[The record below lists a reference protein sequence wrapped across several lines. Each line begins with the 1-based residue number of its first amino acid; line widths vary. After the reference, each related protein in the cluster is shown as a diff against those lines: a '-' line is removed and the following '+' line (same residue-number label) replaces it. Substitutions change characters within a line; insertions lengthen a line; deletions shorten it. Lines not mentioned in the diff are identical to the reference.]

1 MPSAARVAADGN
13 VPARKVA
20 GKAAAAKKATPKGT
34 ASKKPA
40 PKTAAKKP
48 AGKKTA
54 TKTAAAKKAA
64 AKKDAAKKSSAK
76 GSSPRESSPRKSSAR
91 KSSARKSSA
100 RNAAPKKPSARGASA
115 TESAAPVRAFWSG
128 TITFGLV
135 SIPVDL
141 FAAVRQRRK
150 AMRMVDEKGHPLGRQ
165 YFCPDDGQSL
175 AADDIVRGYETEE
188 GKMVVVTDK
197 ELEAVAPEST
207 RDIELRRFVPFEQ
220 IPSMYFQR
228 PYFLAPAGR
237 STKAYHLLSATMEKT
252 GRVGIGTFV
261 MRSREYLVA
270 ILSEGGVLRAET
282 LRFADEL
289 RSPEDLDLPRLRK
302 TPAKRKEAF
311 SKEIAALTRD
321 ELDMDE
327 LADRQANAI
336 REIAQA
342 KEKQGRDV
350 VDISRAE
357 EDSQSEGAEVI
368 DLMQVL
374 RRSLSRKAVVTTA
387 EAGGRRA
394 SA

>member
-1 MPSAARVAADGN
+1 
-13 VPARKVA
+13 
-20 GKAAAAKKATPKGT
+20 
-34 ASKKPA
+34 
-40 PKTAAKKP
+40 
-48 AGKKTA
+48 
-54 TKTAAAKKAA
+54 
-64 AKKDAAKKSSAK
+64 
-76 GSSPRESSPRKSSAR
+76 
-91 KSSARKSSA
+91 
-100 RNAAPKKPSARGASA
+100 
-115 TESAAPVRAFWSG
+115 
-128 TITFGLV
+128 
-135 SIPVDL
+135 
-141 FAAVRQRRK
+141 
-150 AMRMVDEKGHPLGRQ
+150 MVDEKGHPLGRQ
-165 YFCPDDGQSL
+165 YFCPDDGQRLST
-175 AADDIVRGYETEE
+175 DDIVRGYETQE

-197 ELEAVAPEST
+197 ELEAAAPEST

-311 SKEIAALTRD
+311 SMEIAALTRD

-327 LADRQANAI
+327 LSDRQANAI

-387 EAGGRRA
+387 EAGGPPR
-394 SA
+394 

>member
-20 GKAAAAKKATPKGT
+20 GKAAAAKKANPKGT

-64 AKKDAAKKSSAK
+64 AKRNSTKKSSAN
-76 GSSPRESSPRKSSAR
+76 GSSARKSSAR

>member
-1 MPSAARVAADGN
+1 
-13 VPARKVA
+13 
-20 GKAAAAKKATPKGT
+20 
-34 ASKKPA
+34 
-40 PKTAAKKP
+40 
-48 AGKKTA
+48 
-54 TKTAAAKKAA
+54 
-64 AKKDAAKKSSAK
+64 
-76 GSSPRESSPRKSSAR
+76 
-91 KSSARKSSA
+91 
-100 RNAAPKKPSARGASA
+100 
-115 TESAAPVRAFWSG
+115 
-128 TITFGLV
+128 
-135 SIPVDL
+135 
-141 FAAVRQRRK
+141 
-150 AMRMVDEKGHPLGRQ
+150 
-165 YFCPDDGQSL
+165 
-175 AADDIVRGYETEE
+175 
-188 GKMVVVTDK
+188 
-197 ELEAVAPEST
+197 
-207 RDIELRRFVPFEQ
+207 
-220 IPSMYFQR
+220 
-228 PYFLAPAGR
+228 
-237 STKAYHLLSATMEKT
+237 MENT

-311 SKEIAALTRD
+311 AKEIAALTRD

>member
-1 MPSAARVAADGN
+1 MPSAARVAAAGD

-54 TKTAAAKKAA
+54 TKKAAAKKAA
-64 AKKDAAKKSSAK
+64 AKRNSTKKSSAN
-76 GSSPRESSPRKSSAR
+76 GSSAR

>member
-76 GSSPRESSPRKSSAR
+76 GSSPRESSPR

-350 VDISRAE
+350 LDISRAE

>member
-1 MPSAARVAADGN
+1 MPSAARVAAAGD

-20 GKAAAAKKATPKGT
+20 GKAVAAKKATPKGT

-54 TKTAAAKKAA
+54 TTKAAAKKAA
-64 AKKDAAKKSSAK
+64 AKRNSTKKSSAK

-150 AMRMVDEKGHPLGRQ
+150 AMRMVDEEGHPLGRQ

-387 EAGGRRA
+387 EAGGPPR
-394 SA
+394 